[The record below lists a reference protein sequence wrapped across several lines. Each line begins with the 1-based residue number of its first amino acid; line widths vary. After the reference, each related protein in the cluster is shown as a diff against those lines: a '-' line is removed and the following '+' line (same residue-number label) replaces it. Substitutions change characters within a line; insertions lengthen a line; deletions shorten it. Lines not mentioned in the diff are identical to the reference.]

1 MILMSPCQG
10 GCSEVFAN
18 FEGHVHKF
26 EAVLWTFG
34 KIEKNNF
41 SLQNDQR
48 FTKGVEISRKHV
60 F

>member
-1 MILMSPCQG
+1 MFLMSPCLG

>member
-1 MILMSPCQG
+1 MSPCQG

-18 FEGHVHKF
+18 FE
-26 EAVLWTFG
+26 VLWTFG

>member
-1 MILMSPCQG
+1 MSPCQG

-48 FTKGVEISRKHV
+48 FTKGDEISRKHV